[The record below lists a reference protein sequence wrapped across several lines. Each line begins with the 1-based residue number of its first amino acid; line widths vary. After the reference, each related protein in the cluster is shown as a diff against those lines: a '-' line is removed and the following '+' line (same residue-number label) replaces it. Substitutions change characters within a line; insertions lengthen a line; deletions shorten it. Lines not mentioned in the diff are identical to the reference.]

1 MVAAQAPAM
10 NGFPF
15 DIVGFD
21 LDGTLV
27 DTNPDL
33 TPAINV
39 ALEAA
44 GRPAIS
50 ADGTRKLIGGGS
62 RKMLQRGLDLTGGPV
77 SDAQFEELYA
87 RLLSFYEANIAV
99 HSAPYPGA
107 LDTLDALAAKGAKL
121 ALVTNK
127 PEYLAVKLL
136 DALGMRAR
144 FASLLG
150 GDTLGPGRGKPAP
163 DMILETIERC
173 GGGSFAMVG
182 DSSFDV
188 RAAKAA
194 GKPCVALS
202 FGYNDMPVG
211 ELGADA
217 VIDHFDELI
226 PALEALG

>member
-1 MVAAQAPAM
+1 MT
-10 NGFPF
+10 GFPF

-33 TPAINV
+33 APAINV

-44 GRPAIS
+44 GRPTIP
-50 ADGTRKLIGGGS
+50 ADSTRKLIGGGS

-77 SDAQFEELYA
+77 PDRQFEELYA
-87 RLLSFYEANIAV
+87 RLLAFYEANIAV
-99 HSAPYPGA
+99 HSRPYPGA
-107 LDTLDALAAKGAKL
+107 LDALDALSGKGAKL
-121 ALVTNK
+121 AVVTNK
-127 PEYLAVKLL
+127 PEYLAAKLL
-136 DALGMRAR
+136 DALGMRTR

-163 DMILETIERC
+163 DMIIETIARC

-202 FGYNDMPVG
+202 FGYNDLPVA
-211 ELGADA
+211 ELGADV
-217 VIDHFDELI
+217 VIDRYDELV
-226 PALEALG
+226 PALAALG

>member
-1 MVAAQAPAM
+1 M

-33 TPAINV
+33 APAINV

-44 GRPAIS
+44 GRPTIS
-50 ADGTRKLIGGGS
+50 ADSTRKLIGGGS

-77 SDAQFEELYA
+77 PDRQFEELYA
-87 RLLSFYEANIAV
+87 RLLTFYEANIAV
-99 HSAPYPGA
+99 HSRPYPGA
-107 LDTLDALAAKGAKL
+107 LDALDELSGKGVRLAV
-121 ALVTNK
+121 VTNK
-127 PEYLAVKLL
+127 PEYLAAKLL
-136 DALGMRAR
+136 DALDMRAR

-163 DMILETIERC
+163 DMIIETIARC

-202 FGYNDMPVG
+202 FGYNDLPVA
-211 ELGADA
+211 ELGADV
-217 VIDHFDELI
+217 VIDRYDELV
-226 PALEALG
+226 PALAALG

>member
-1 MVAAQAPAM
+1 MVAAQAGAM

-33 TPAINV
+33 TPAINA

-44 GRPAIS
+44 GRAAIS
-50 ADGTRKLIGGGS
+50 EASTRKLIGGGS
-62 RKMLQRGLDLTGGPV
+62 RKMLERGLDLTGGPV
-77 SDAQFEELYA
+77 PDAQFEELYA
-87 RLLSFYEANIAV
+87 RLLSFYGANIAV
-99 HSAPYPGA
+99 HSRPFPGVPAA
-107 LDTLDALAAKGAKL
+107 LDVLARHGAKL
-121 ALVTNK
+121 AVVTNK
-127 PEYLAVKLL
+127 PEHLAVSLL
-136 DALGMRAR
+136 DALGMSNR
-144 FASLLG
+144 FASVIG

-163 DMILETIERC
+163 DMIFETIARA

-202 FGYNDMPVG
+202 FGYNDVPVA

-217 VIDHFDELI
+217 VIDHYDELV
-226 PALEALG
+226 PALAALG